1 MNHTVSGR
9 AMPIGDDL
17 YQSIMVLCTFI
28 KDRDIRSLLVVGKQ
42 RTIHS
47 VSLVANPMGIP
58 VLGYTTDMAD
68 KFVQVSFSTLKSL
81 VETDKLKVRR
91 KLSLY
96 LSYLA

>member
-1 MNHTVSGR
+1 
-9 AMPIGDDL
+9 MPVGDDL
-17 YQSIMVLCTFI
+17 YQSIMVLCSFI

-68 KFVQVSFSTLKSL
+68 KFVQV
-81 VETDKLKVRR
+81 R
-91 KLSLY
+91 KLNILFCFIYEAVSFALC
-96 LSYLA
+96 